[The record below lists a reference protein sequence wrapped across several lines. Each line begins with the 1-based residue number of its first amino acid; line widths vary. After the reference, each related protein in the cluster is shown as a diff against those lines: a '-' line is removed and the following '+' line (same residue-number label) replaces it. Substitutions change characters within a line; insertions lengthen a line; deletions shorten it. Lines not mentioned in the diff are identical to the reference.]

1 MGKVKLGRQVF
12 NTEYELGL
20 RMVYLLVALG
30 PGGADLQKLV
40 LLDYAVVYSGD
51 LDGPPS
57 LHTPVPFRGT
67 EMLVR
72 RQLIENGLR
81 LMSTR
86 GLVSARLGE
95 AGVLFV
101 PGPFAHSFV
110 GSANSPYFRQLETR
124 CAWASKRF
132 EAENSVELTGLFHE
146 WGHRWGAELASM
158 AGD

>member
-1 MGKVKLGRQVF
+1 MKPGHQVF

-30 PGGADLQKLV
+30 SDGADLQRLV

-51 LDGPPS
+51 LDGPAS

-72 RQLIENGLR
+72 RQLIEDGLR

-95 AGVLFV
+95 TGVLFV
-101 PGPFAHSFV
+101 SGPFAHSFV
-110 GSANSPYFRQLETR
+110 GSANSPYFRQLEAR
-124 CAWASKRF
+124 CAWASKTF
-132 EAENSVELTGLFHE
+132 ETKNSVELTGLFHE

-158 AGD
+158 TGG